1 MLPVRITTVDWDLPG
16 KLAQINRK
24 AKSNRRQLGKGVAC
38 ERCRS
43 MKKRCRYEQ
52 CYRSFVLCCAILT
65 HVLNHSLERPCKS
78 CCQSNRPCSEPLNSA
93 RVVDT
98 QRQEDLCEPIAVSFA
113 TSSIHPHPPSLF
125 HGAVASPKLAD
136 TQPSFTP
143 LLFDNLGNK
152 TLASNVT
159 TSIEGLPDLQSSWQQ
174 QPLNTTSF
182 QQPFMLNHTGAA
194 ANQWR
199 SAAPTPLSHL
209 TSDLRFQQ
217 LCSAFGISSLP
228 PAPLSVAD

>member
-43 MKKRCRYEQ
+43 MKKRC
-52 CYRSFVLCCAILT
+52 
-65 HVLNHSLERPCKS
+65 SLERPCKS